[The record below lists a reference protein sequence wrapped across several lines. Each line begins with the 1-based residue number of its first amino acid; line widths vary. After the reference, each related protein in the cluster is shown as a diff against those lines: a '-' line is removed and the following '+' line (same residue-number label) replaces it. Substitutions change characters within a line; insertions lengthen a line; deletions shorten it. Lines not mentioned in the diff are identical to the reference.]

1 MKKMAVYIL
10 KCSDDSLYVGVTNNI
25 ERRIKEHHEG
35 LNPKSYTAQR
45 RPLQLMWVGYYN
57 SPMEAIR
64 KEKQIKRW
72 GKQKKEALING
83 DFDGLH
89 ELAMCINES
98 SHLNYTPGLGYA
110 RPDGE

>member
-1 MKKMAVYIL
+1 MAVYIL
-10 KCSDDSLYVGVTNNI
+10 KCSDGSLYVGVTNNI
-25 ERRIKEHHEG
+25 ERRMKEHNEG
-35 LNPKSYTAQR
+35 LNPTSYTAQR

-89 ELAMCINES
+89 ELAMCINET
-98 SHLNYTPGLGYA
+98 SHLHYSPGLDYA